1 MIAIHKRELEGL
13 TRFLVEERQR
23 QWALHDENMKEKKKA
38 LEERAAER
46 KRLLEEKRRQREA
59 ELEEERRRKSEQSE
73 KERAVE
79 EEKELRLVE
88 INKALHLFERPYYS
102 KTIEDVTVPKLTQAE
117 LGLQNADSDFRNK
130 RSLQLGLEKRAGAMV
145 SSDLLEKVRRIEEI
159 VTDLHRNKYAE
170 IVEVVAA
177 MQESIERSF

>member
-1 MIAIHKRELEGL
+1 MQ
-13 TRFLVEERQR
+13 T
-23 QWALHDENMKEKKKA
+23 
-38 LEERAAER
+38 
-46 KRLLEEKRRQREA
+46 
-59 ELEEERRRKSEQSE
+59 
-73 KERAVE
+73 
-79 EEKELRLVE
+79 
-88 INKALHLFERPYYS
+88 
-102 KTIEDVTVPKLTQAE
+102 
-117 LGLQNADSDFRNK
+117 ADSDFRNR